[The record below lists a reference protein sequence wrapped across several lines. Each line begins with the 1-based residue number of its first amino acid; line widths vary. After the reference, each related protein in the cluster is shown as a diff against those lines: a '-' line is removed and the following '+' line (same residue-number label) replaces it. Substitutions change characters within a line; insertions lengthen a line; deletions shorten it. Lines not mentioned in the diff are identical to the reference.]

1 VGSSEQQLVGLFL
14 KLTALDQVTLLSFAE
29 FLSQRAVPNVV
40 ATPVPDVEELL
51 EPVDIA
57 RPKDERVVAAIKR
70 LSQTYPMLDKS
81 KMLNETSTLV
91 TAHIMQGREAEEVV
105 DELESIFRREYELL
119 KSETGSS

>member
-1 VGSSEQQLVGLFL
+1 MGSSEQQLVGLFL

>member
-1 VGSSEQQLVGLFL
+1 MGSSEQQLVGLFL
-14 KLTALDQVTLLSFAE
+14 KLSALDQVTLLTFAE
-29 FLSQRAVPNVV
+29 FLSQRAGPNVV
-40 ATPVPDVEELL
+40 ATPVPKVEELL

-70 LSQTYPMLDKS
+70 LSQTYPMLNKN
-81 KMLNETSTLV
+81 KMLGETSTLV